1 MLQPSRSSTA
11 SESRRPKPNFRTLF
25 CPRRAAVWSSDI
37 YHIYS
42 IDWLFCQKMADMV
55 VVTVRVDNEN
65 KVIIIKS
72 MWSNRYLSIL
82 MLVWLLA
89 VMQTQSVVCNSSFP
103 YDYNSACFQQCPWND
118 TQVTYL
124 LNGTTQCNTSIICIM
139 QPAPMEPSP
148 TIPPR
153 HALSVLI
160 TSFSMSHRA
169 YTNILR
175 SHLLAMCAKLLSRS
189 PKVRKQSH
197 LCLLVP
203 FSDLRRCFAWNLCG
217 ELLTKHILYGIQ
229 YHAAL
234 CQQMLPQLLCQFNKI
249 LHCCC

>member
-1 MLQPSRSSTA
+1 MLQPLLSSTA

-25 CPRRAAVWSSDI
+25 CPPRAAVWSSDI

-42 IDWLFCQKMADMV
+42 SDCLCCQQMADMR

-82 MLVWLLA
+82 VLVWLLA

-124 LNGTTQCNTSIICIM
+124 LNGTTQCNTSIVSIM
-139 QPAPMEPSP
+139 QPAPMELLPM
-148 TIPPR
+148 IPPR
-153 HALSVLI
+153 HVLSVLI
-160 TSFSMSHRA
+160 VSFSMSHCA
-169 YTNILR
+169 YTN
-175 SHLLAMCAKLLSRS
+175 LL
-189 PKVRKQSH
+189 
-197 LCLLVP
+197 
-203 FSDLRRCFAWNLCG
+203 
-217 ELLTKHILYGIQ
+217 
-229 YHAAL
+229 
-234 CQQMLPQLLCQFNKI
+234 
-249 LHCCC
+249 